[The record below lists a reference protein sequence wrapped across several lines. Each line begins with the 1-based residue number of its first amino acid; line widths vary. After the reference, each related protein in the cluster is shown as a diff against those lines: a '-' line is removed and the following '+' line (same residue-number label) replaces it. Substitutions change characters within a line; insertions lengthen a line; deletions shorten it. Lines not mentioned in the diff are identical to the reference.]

1 MRMRFCKIPTLF
13 KIKMPLLE
21 LFGDEVDKKE
31 LNDDEVNCE
40 SSDDASPNTNNK
52 SKVSSFDNLD
62 RREFLVEAST

>member
-1 MRMRFCKIPTLF
+1 MRIRFCKIPTLF

-40 SSDDASPNTNNK
+40 SSDDESPNTNNK

-62 RREFLVEAST
+62 RREFFG